1 MDFPEQL
8 KTEGVLGKNSGGS
21 SGGESHPSTS
31 GLPRALRPMR
41 HRDYRLLTLGLA
53 ITLLGNG
60 MWTVALVWQVIRMGL
75 GPAQVAVVGTTFSVG
90 LLLSVLP
97 AGVAADRLPK
107 LWVMRCSLAVQT
119 ALMLTTATLALTG
132 AAHIWHLALNSLLF
146 GIAEGFYIPAYTAL
160 LPSLLPA
167 DELLA
172 ANGIEGI
179 LRPVMQLAAGPAVS
193 AAIVSVWS
201 PGGAFLLEGMLVGA
215 GLSCLLLVRH
225 KHEPPASAEV
235 RQHPLRRALADLA
248 EGFRYMVR
256 TTWFFATLLFAIG
269 YVLVV
274 VGPIEIL
281 LPFVIRDHGGDPGAH
296 ATVLALFGLAGA
308 VGSFIV
314 SSLPLA
320 RRYLTVM
327 ILMWGAGSLPLIFI
341 GFTGHVWMIAV
352 AMIIVGGTMQAANV
366 IWGTLMQRRVPEEML
381 GRAASMDFFVSL
393 VGLPASFA
401 LVVPVA
407 HVIGNTTVFVIAGV
421 VPLVL
426 AAAAHIVARLGRDE
440 MAHPL
445 G

>member
-1 MDFPEQL
+1 MDIAKQL
-8 KTEGVLGKNSGGS
+8 KNEGVLGENSEDS
-21 SGGESHPSTS
+21 SGEEPHHQPVR
-31 GLPRALRPMR
+31 LPRALRPLR

-53 ITLLGNG
+53 VTLLGNG

-75 GPAQVAVVGTTFSVG
+75 GPAQVAVVGTTFSLG
-90 LLLSVLP
+90 LLASVLP

-107 LWVMRCSLAVQT
+107 LWVMRSSLALQA
-119 ALMLTTATLALTG
+119 ALMFTTATLTLTG
-132 AAHIWHLALNSLLF
+132 TAHIWHLALNSLLF

-172 ANGIEGI
+172 ANGIEGV

-193 AAIVSVWS
+193 AAIVSVWA
-201 PGGAFLLEGMLVGA
+201 PGGAFLLEGFLVVA
-215 GLSCLLLVRH
+215 GLCCLLFIRH
-225 KHEPPASAEV
+225 SHEPAAAEDV
-235 RQHPLRRALADLA
+235 QRHPLRRAVTDLAD
-248 EGFRYMVR
+248 GFRYMVR

-281 LPFVIRDHGGDPGAH
+281 LPFVIRDHGGDPGTH
-296 ATVLALFGLAGA
+296 ATVLALFGIAGA
-308 VGSFIV
+308 VGLFIV

-327 ILMWGAGSLPLIFI
+327 ILMWGAGSLPLMLI
-341 GFTGHVWMIAV
+341 GFTGHVWLIAA

-407 HVIGNTTVFVIAGV
+407 HVIGNATVFVIAGV
-421 VPLVL
+421 APLVL
-426 AAAAHIVARLGRDE
+426 AVIAHIVARLGRDE

>member
-1 MDFPEQL
+1 
-8 KTEGVLGKNSGGS
+8 
-21 SGGESHPSTS
+21 
-31 GLPRALRPMR
+31 
-41 HRDYRLLTLGLA
+41 
-53 ITLLGNG
+53 
-60 MWTVALVWQVIRMGL
+60 
-75 GPAQVAVVGTTFSVG
+75 
-90 LLLSVLP
+90 
-97 AGVAADRLPK
+97 
-107 LWVMRCSLAVQT
+107 
-119 ALMLTTATLALTG
+119 
-132 AAHIWHLALNSLLF
+132 
-146 GIAEGFYIPAYTAL
+146 
-160 LPSLLPA
+160 
-167 DELLA
+167 
-172 ANGIEGI
+172 
-179 LRPVMQLAAGPAVS
+179 
-193 AAIVSVWS
+193 
-201 PGGAFLLEGMLVGA
+201 
-215 GLSCLLLVRH
+215 
-225 KHEPPASAEV
+225 
-235 RQHPLRRALADLA
+235 
-248 EGFRYMVR
+248 MVR

-421 VPLVL
+421 APLVL